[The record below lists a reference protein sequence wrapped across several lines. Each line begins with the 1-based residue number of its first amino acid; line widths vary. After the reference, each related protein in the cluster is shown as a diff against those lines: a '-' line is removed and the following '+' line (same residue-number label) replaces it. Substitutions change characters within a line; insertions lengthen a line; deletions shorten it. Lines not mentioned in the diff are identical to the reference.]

1 MFTYRLLIWD
11 GAPDD
16 LLDGE
21 IERARA
27 AGCEVTLN
35 LHRSGVTP
43 APRDGLRVVREP
55 IFDLGRLVETVR
67 EGAIG
72 YDAVKSRANVP
83 LPAGFFD
90 AACAPG
96 LRRPLR
102 VVGQIGSGIGHI
114 DTKSAQRYGVR
125 LVHTPGT
132 NAVGVAEFVLGQILA
147 VLRGLVPHDRAS
159 HAGIWRGH
167 PPGRARELGELTLG
181 LAGYGHT
188 GAALARRAAALG
200 MRVLVWRAHGTGT
213 VGAREVPALHDLL
226 PETDVLSVHARHTP
240 GGPAL
245 IGRPELALLRPGAVV
260 VNAARGGLVDEQA
273 LADALRDPGHP
284 VAGAAVDVFE
294 REHDRFSSP
303 LVGVP
308 GALLTPHVAGLT
320 GPATQAA
327 ARECVDRIVAALAGP
342 QCSSA

>member
-1 MFTYRLLIWD
+1 MLIWD
-11 GAPDD
+11 GAPDE

-21 IERARA
+21 VEQALA

-35 LHRSGVTP
+35 LHRSGITP

-55 IFDLGRLVETVR
+55 IFDLERLVATVR
-67 EGAIG
+67 EGAAG

-114 DTKSAQRYGVR
+114 DTKSAQRYGVSV
-125 LVHTPGT
+125 VHTPGT

-181 LAGYGHT
+181 LAGCGHT
-188 GAALARRAAALG
+188 GAALAQRATALG
-200 MRVLVWRAHGTGT
+200 MRVLVWRARGTGT
-213 VGAREVPALHDLL
+213 VEALDDLL
-226 PETDVLSVHARHTP
+226 AETDVLSVHARHTP
-240 GGPAL
+240 GEPPL
-245 IGRPELALLRPGAVV
+245 IGRRELALLRPGAVV

-303 LVGVP
+303 LFGVP
-308 GALLTPHVAGLT
+308 GVLLTPHVAGLT
-320 GPATQAA
+320 GPATAVA

-342 QCSSA
+342 Q